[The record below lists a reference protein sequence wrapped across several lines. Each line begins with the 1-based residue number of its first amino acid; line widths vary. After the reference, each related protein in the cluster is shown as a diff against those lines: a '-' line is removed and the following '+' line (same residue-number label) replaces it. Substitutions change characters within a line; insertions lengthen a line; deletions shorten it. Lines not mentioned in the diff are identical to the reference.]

1 VAKILTNRTYVKVA
15 LIAAFL
21 VVAGKLSAFGLNV
34 AMAYFFGAGLESD
47 AYFIANTIPGLL
59 WGVFFASINVAFL
72 PIYTR
77 AKLEKNGSDQ
87 FLVHEAVQIYGLLAI
102 VLTLVGVLTAPQLV
116 RLASPNVSAPT
127 AQLATSLTIIM
138 AFGFAFSGYVA
149 IQNVIQQTN
158 GRFLAPLTVPF
169 ANNMLAIAGIVV
181 AALMSDIR
189 IAAYAAVAAWL
200 LQAALQRVQTLG
212 DYRPNFSIAIRRATV
227 RNLALLSTP
236 IMLATLLDQVNL
248 FLGTYL
254 AGDLGEGVISQLNY
268 ASRLALL
275 VSGTISTLISYFLF
289 PRIANAAA
297 GNDSVGLSRVVTLGL
312 ITIVATTLPLALISI
327 LMRREIIA
335 IIYGY
340 GQTSAADILAT
351 AAIYAAFAVGI
362 LFMAVREFINR
373 IFFSYQKNSAP
384 LLIGIVA
391 CGANIAVS
399 IQLTQ
404 SLGAVGI
411 ALGAS
416 FGAAVYFVGQ
426 LGLLMIWRPGLLD
439 RALASAMGQL
449 AMAAFP
455 AWLAALWFSDIL
467 IGVSL
472 WVRLISVS
480 AVFVVIFASLGLA
493 VSKRLRAQTRAITKR
508 L

>member
-1 VAKILTNRTYVKVA
+1 
-15 LIAAFL
+15 
-21 VVAGKLSAFGLNV
+21 
-34 AMAYFFGAGLESD
+34 
-47 AYFIANTIPGLL
+47 
-59 WGVFFASINVAFL
+59 
-72 PIYTR
+72 
-77 AKLEKNGSDQ
+77 
-87 FLVHEAVQIYGLLAI
+87 
-102 VLTLVGVLTAPQLV
+102 
-116 RLASPNVSAPT
+116 
-127 AQLATSLTIIM
+127 
-138 AFGFAFSGYVA
+138 
-149 IQNVIQQTN
+149 
-158 GRFLAPLTVPF
+158 
-169 ANNMLAIAGIVV
+169 
-181 AALMSDIR
+181 
-189 IAAYAAVAAWL
+189 
-200 LQAALQRVQTLG
+200 
-212 DYRPNFSIAIRRATV
+212 
-227 RNLALLSTP
+227 
-236 IMLATLLDQVNL
+236 
-248 FLGTYL
+248 
-254 AGDLGEGVISQLNY
+254 VISQLNY

-373 IFFSYQKNSAP
+373 IFFAYQKNSAP